1 MSFSNVKHKFLKHL
15 HVFFFQLISVSE
27 CNLQSFPQ
35 KYFIKYIRKYILKT
49 EEVSLN
55 LHFWGKFDD
64 LHAYASNI
72 VSTV

>member
-15 HVFFFQLISVSE
+15 HVFFQLISVSE
-27 CNLQSFPQ
+27 CNLQSFTQ

-49 EEVSLN
+49 EEVSLK
-55 LHFWGKFDD
+55 LHFWDKFDN